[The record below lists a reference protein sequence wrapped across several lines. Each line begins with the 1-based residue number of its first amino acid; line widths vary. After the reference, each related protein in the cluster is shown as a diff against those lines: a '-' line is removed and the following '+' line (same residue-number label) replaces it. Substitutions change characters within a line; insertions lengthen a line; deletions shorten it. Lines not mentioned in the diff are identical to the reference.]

1 MKDRY
6 LYIIASVISLIILL
20 IPLPADS
27 LFLRMHLRQAS
38 AGDYRLYYTTDGSMA
53 FNGEQFIEGK
63 LNDEGDLV
71 SFEMGPELEGRI
83 TGMRF
88 DLPPAE
94 ALVTLDSVSASS
106 GGTVK
111 SRWSV
116 PDIFAPGNLLMV
128 NGAQVQS
135 VPSRE
140 LAYIST
146 TENDPYVVF
155 APNVVEEL
163 TGDFSHKWG
172 TRVLVIAL
180 IAAAMVFHKKN
191 LFDAQDR

>member
-6 LYIIASVISLIILL
+6 IYIIASVICLIILL
-20 IPLPADS
+20 LPLPADS
-27 LFLRMHLRQAS
+27 LFLRMHLKQAT
-38 AGDYRLYYTTDGSMA
+38 AGDYRLYYTTDGSMV
-53 FNGEQFIEGK
+53 FNGEQFIEGI
-63 LNDEGDLV
+63 LNDKGDLI
-71 SFEMGPELEGRI
+71 SFEMGSELEGRI

-88 DLPPAE
+88 DLPPSE
-94 ALVTLDSVSASS
+94 GMVTLDSVSVSS

-116 PDIFAPGNLLMV
+116 SDVFAPGNLAMV
-128 NGAQVQS
+128 NGVQVQS

-140 LAYIST
+140 LTYIST

-155 APNVVEEL
+155 APNVVSEL
-163 TGDFSHKWG
+163 AGHFSHKLG
-172 TRVLVIAL
+172 TRLVIVLL

-191 LFDAQDR
+191 LFNAQDR